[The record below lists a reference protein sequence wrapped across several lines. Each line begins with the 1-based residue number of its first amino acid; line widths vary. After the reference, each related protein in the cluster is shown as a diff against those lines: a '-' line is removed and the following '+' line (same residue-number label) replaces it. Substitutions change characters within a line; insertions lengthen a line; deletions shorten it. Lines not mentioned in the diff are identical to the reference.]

1 MYGNNQGLDFLVVVY
16 ISIGTIRNCYKKQNL
31 KFDISSFT
39 YITYNIYI
47 FLFVNL
53 VNF

>member
-31 KFDISSFT
+31 KYK
-39 YITYNIYI
+39 YINMYK
-47 FLFVNL
+47 LQL
-53 VNF
+53 R